1 MKSKTLVTGI
11 MFSCSSLSTIS
22 FEYSVD
28 GNEYLTAGTPTSDEW
43 ATANET
49 WSSSDYYVSFYNYIE
64 ARYLRINFDLSS
76 SSWYKT
82 VNEID
87 VYQIESEE
95 PTLYALCGSD
105 NVLTGSVAHTPSG
118 SFNGVNAAF
127 DVYTTVFSASGYTVT
142 ASVDNSLI
150 DAYNSAS
157 GTSYKAIDEALVKI
171 ANNPGTIEANAN
183 KTTSQF
189 AVSLEGDLSELT
201 DKSGYLIPVT
211 FSASGAIT
219 SSSRGV
225 VYVIVTPVE
234 ELFRSNFTLAD
245 IEGSLVEDRSGWTI
259 EGESDLYNESYDHT
273 SLLDGDGNTY
283 VRTWGGPVIFKIDF
297 GKTLDVTAVS
307 LLPRQDYDWYKNYHP
322 HTILIEYSENG
333 ETYSELGAATS
344 GSGQIV
350 TLDGAAHAALYG
362 SQKIRYIRITASY
375 NSNMGTAEF
384 NVYSK

>member
-1 MKSKTLVTGI
+1 M
-11 MFSCSSLSTIS
+11 
-22 FEYSVD
+22 
-28 GNEYLTAGTPTSDEW
+28 
-43 ATANET
+43 
-49 WSSSDYYVSFYNYIE
+49 
-64 ARYLRINFDLSS
+64 
-76 SSWYKT
+76 
-82 VNEID
+82 
-87 VYQIESEE
+87 
-95 PTLYALCGSD
+95 
-105 NVLTGSVAHTPSG
+105 AHTPSG

-150 DAYNSAS
+150 DAYNSAN

-350 TLDGAAHAALYG
+350 TFDGAAHAALYG